1 MNRIFVSVYQQ
12 VLEYLDD
19 LVLVR
24 LVRSRRGEPRIKVNF
39 ENL

>member
-1 MNRIFVSVYQQ
+1 MKRIFVSVYQQ

-24 LVRSRRGEPRIKVNF
+24 LVRSRCGEPRIKVNI